1 MINADSRNKLHLI
14 GYVLGVE
21 DDASLVEWQAVRED
35 YDELLALLF
44 APSAAEGGARPCA
57 ELVREAERLRA
68 LDEAARC
75 RYYDS
80 RGLEPS

>member
-1 MINADSRNKLHLI
+1 MIKADSRNKLHLI

-68 LDEAARC
+68 LDEAARY